1 MTDGLPAGF
10 NLVEER
16 VVVGRH
22 RFDILRPRSAEEL
35 IDEGEYAIDERLP
48 YWAELWPSGR
58 ALAAS
63 LATRSLAGVRM
74 VELGAG
80 LAIPSFVAAAGAAT
94 VLATDWYQPAVD
106 FIHVNARRL
115 ALPVDS
121 LLVDWCAPH
130 PDLLNSAPFDLVVAA
145 DVLYEA
151 RNVDPLCALLE
162 QLTRPG
168 GEVVVADPRRPDAAT
183 FLEALSSAGWTVRT
197 QEMAVDER
205 PDEAGPIVELHRI
218 TPPRY

>member
-1 MTDGLPAGF
+1 MTGELPAGF

-16 VVVGRH
+16 VIVGRH
-22 RFDILRPRSAEEL
+22 RFDIVRPRSAEEL
-35 IDEGEYAIDERLP
+35 IDEHEYAIDERLP

-58 ALAAS
+58 ALAAT
-63 LATRSLAGVRM
+63 LATRTLAGAHV

-80 LAIPSFVAAAGAAT
+80 LAIPSFVAAAGGAS
-94 VLATDWYQPAVD
+94 VLATDWYPPAID
-106 FIHVNARRL
+106 FIRANARRL

-121 LLVDWCAPH
+121 LLVDWRDPH
-130 PDLLNSAPFDLVVAA
+130 PDLLASAPFDLVVAA

-162 QLTRPG
+162 ALTRPE
-168 GEVVVADPRRPDAAT
+168 GEVLVADPRRPDAAT
-183 FLEALSSAGWTVRT
+183 FLEALSSAGWSMRT
-197 QEMAVDER
+197 HEMAVEER
-205 PDEAGPIVELHRI
+205 PDEAGPIVELHRL